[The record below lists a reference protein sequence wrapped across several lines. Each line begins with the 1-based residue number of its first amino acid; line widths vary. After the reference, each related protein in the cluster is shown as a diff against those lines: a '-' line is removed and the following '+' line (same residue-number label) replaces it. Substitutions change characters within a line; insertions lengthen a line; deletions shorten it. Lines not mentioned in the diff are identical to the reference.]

1 MDIKPLGDRVV
12 IKKVEAKEETTP
24 GGIVIP
30 DSAKEEPQEG
40 KVVAVGP
47 GKQLDTGEV
56 AEPQVDEGDVV
67 IYNKFAGNEL
77 KRDGEE
83 YLVVSEKDILAI
95 VE

>member
-12 IKKVEAKEETTP
+12 IQKVEAKEEKTK

-30 DSAKEEPQEG
+30 DSAQEEPQEG

-47 GKQLDTGEV
+47 GKKLDNGEV
-56 AEPQVDEGDVV
+56 AEPEVAEGDVV
-67 IYNKFAGNEL
+67 IYNDYAGKEL
-77 KRDGEE
+77 KRNGKE
-83 YLVVSEKDILAI
+83 YLVVSESDILAI

>member
-1 MDIKPLGDRVV
+1 MNIKPLGDRVV
-12 IKKVEAKEETTP
+12 LKKVEAKEETTE

-47 GKQLDTGEV
+47 GKRLDNGEV
-56 AEPQVDEGDVV
+56 AELEVSEGDVV

-77 KRDGEE
+77 KRNGEE
-83 YLVVSEKDILAI
+83 YLVLSEKDILAI

>member
-1 MDIKPLGDRVV
+1 MDIKPLADRVV
-12 IKKVEAKEETTP
+12 IKKVEAQEETTE

-47 GKQLDTGEV
+47 GKKLDNGERSEMEV
-56 AEPQVDEGDVV
+56 AEGDVV
-67 IYNKFAGNEL
+67 IYNKFAGKEL
-77 KRDGEE
+77 QRSGEE